1 MYAKCHTKM
10 IFKRPQDFGWS
21 FVLFCTFLSKEISS
35 TYKYEVSIKFWLFK
49 KSWKTFGDE
58 KYRKCKYL
66 TRDSSIRNSKTGTE
80 KTRAPALRSSIKTRP
95 WIIRDGLSIKNPG
108 QGCMLIIHSSLR
120 CSIIWN
126 LRIPLTI
133 AQTVRLEKKS
143 KKINRYNRSSSQYV
157 TRLLVM
163 NQV

>member
-1 MYAKCHTKM
+1 MPSVTPKWFSKDPRTLVGHLY
-10 IFKRPQDFGWS
+10 F
-21 FVLFCTFLSKEISS
+21 FVLFLSKEISS

-133 AQTVRLEKKS
+133 AQTARLEKK
-143 KKINRYNRSSSQYV
+143 I
-157 TRLLVM
+157 
-163 NQV
+163 